1 MILYKRTTDKNTRQQ
16 LKNEIEKLKEQLSQI
31 SDPQEPDFK
40 KLKEK
45 QDLLNNLSLQ
55 TNINF
60 DESYVNALRD
70 IFDYLIK
77 EVS

>member
-1 MILYKRTTDKNTRQQ
+1 MILYKSTTDKDTRHQ
-16 LKNEIEKLKEQLSQI
+16 LKNEIEKLKEQFSQI
-31 SDPQEPDFK
+31 SDPQDPDFK

-60 DESYVNALRD
+60 DESYVKAMER
-70 IFDYLIK
+70 K
-77 EVS
+77 SR